1 MLCQKCKKEIPDG
14 SVYCLFCGKKQS
26 GTGTTKKK
34 GKRRKRGNGT
44 GSVYKEAGSRK
55 KPWVAVIT
63 LGYDETGKRQSEK
76 LGYYATEKEAVNAL
90 ESLPQNMI
98 KDNINITLRQLYE
111 LWAPKYYCHLSEK
124 GVEGYTSCWNKWVCP
139 HPYSVEPVRS
149 LSAFD
154 FDSIVQAI
162 VMTEKESTS
171 ASEPSASCAIC
182 ADWL

>member
-44 GSVYKEAGSRK
+44 GSVYKESGSRK

-76 LGYYATEKEAVNAL
+76 LGYYATEKEALNAL
-90 ESLPQNMI
+90 ENLPQNMI

-111 LWAPKYYCHLSEK
+111 LWAP
-124 GVEGYTSCWNKWVCP
+124 NI
-139 HPYSVEPVRS
+139 
-149 LSAFD
+149 
-154 FDSIVQAI
+154 IVI
-162 VMTEKESTS
+162 
-171 ASEPSASCAIC
+171 
-182 ADWL
+182 